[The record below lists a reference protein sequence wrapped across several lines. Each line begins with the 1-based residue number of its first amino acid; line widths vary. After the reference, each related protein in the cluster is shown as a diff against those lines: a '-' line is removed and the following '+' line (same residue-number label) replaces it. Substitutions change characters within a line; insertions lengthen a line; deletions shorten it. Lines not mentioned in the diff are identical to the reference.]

1 MWVTPI
7 HRASVKGHTEI
18 VRILAPLTKNPNST
32 TNSGMSPLHTTWQDV
47 LIQIKSPNNLDT
59 WNVVWTPKTTF
70 WHNESNETLGPF
82 WGLMVHRQKTPPNLG
97 RMGCACQLLSP
108 KGPKVWFN
116 FLCQNVVSGTH
127 LTWQV
132 SKSFGLLI
140 WINTC
145 CQVVCTACIIFSR

>member
-1 MWVTPI
+1 
-7 HRASVKGHTEI
+7 
-18 VRILAPLTKNPNST
+18 
-32 TNSGMSPLHTTWQDV
+32 MSRHTTWQDV

-82 WGLMVHRQKTPPNLG
+82 WGPMVHRQKTPPNLG

-140 WINTC
+140 CINTC
-145 CQVVCTACIIFSR
+145 CQVVWIKCSEWDISPRLILLPIYFIKNINYTF

>member
-1 MWVTPI
+1 MQGSFI
-7 HRASVKGHTEI
+7 NLQY
-18 VRILAPLTKNPNST
+18 ILI
-32 TNSGMSPLHTTWQDV
+32 HTTWQDV

-82 WGLMVHRQKTPPNLG
+82 WGPMVHRQKTPPNLG

-140 WINTC
+140 CINTC
-145 CQVVCTACIIFSR
+145 CQVVWDITTI

>member
-1 MWVTPI
+1 MTCYSSFFAIIWQKMKKNTSWKFTDESSI
-7 HRASVKGHTEI
+7 TFQSSV
-18 VRILAPLTKNPNST
+18 
-32 TNSGMSPLHTTWQDV
+32 SGHTTWQNV

-140 WINTC
+140 CINTC
-145 CQVVCTACIIFSR
+145 CQVVCTG

>member
-1 MWVTPI
+1 MKLKWEKENLDV
-7 HRASVKGHTEI
+7 
-18 VRILAPLTKNPNST
+18 
-32 TNSGMSPLHTTWQDV
+32 MHTTWQHV

-59 WNVVWTPKTTF
+59 WNVEWTPKTTF

-82 WGLMVHRQKTPPNLG
+82 WGPMVHRQKTPPNLG

-140 WINTC
+140 CINTC
-145 CQVVCTACIIFSR
+145 CQVVWGESKNLPVNYFVDKDESTNLYTWYKILQLKN